1 MLIGMIWIDDFAF
14 MMDYIAMK
22 YTNTPTSEITSD
34 WPLPKQAT
42 RFLTPHILFE
52 WLIENP
58 LTQGL
63 YPVAMGYYPTALHH
77 KMLRREHNN
86 QLLMY
91 CTAGRGSLQTIQE
104 ENGSSKGQLW
114 EIRRGDLLLIPKGQA
129 HQYQADPKYPWSLYW
144 LHFDG
149 LLAQNLMDLI
159 CPQQTMAVHQIGT
172 QPQVLST
179 FESLFDLR
187 YTATSR
193 TRFIHGCHQTQQ
205 LISLL
210 AMLARRSEKS
220 GGSSINM
227 ERVQAFMQQHIHNSF
242 RLEELAKHMRSS
254 KFHFCKKFKDLT
266 GQSPMQ
272 YFIQLKMQN
281 ACTLLDTSE
290 QSVKRIAANLGYED
304 PYYFS
309 RLFKKQIGLSP
320 LQYKN
325 SSHR

>member
-1 MLIGMIWIDDFAF
+1 MP
-14 MMDYIAMK
+14 K
-22 YTNTPTSEITSD
+22 HKNQNITSD

-52 WLIENP
+52 WLNENP

-77 KMLRREHNN
+77 KMHRQEHNSE
-86 QLLMY
+86 LLMY
-91 CTAGRGSLQTIQE
+91 CTAGRGTIGNQE
-104 ENGSSKGQLW
+104 QQW
-114 EIRRGDLLLIPKGQA
+114 DVRRGDLMVIPKDCA
-129 HQYQADPKYPWSLYW
+129 HFYSADDTYPWSLYW

-149 LLAQNLMDLI
+149 SLAQHLVSLLSGGKNMSV
-159 CPQQTMAVHQIGT
+159 QNIGT
-172 QPQVLST
+172 QPQVLAI

-193 TRFIHGCHQTQQ
+193 TSFIHGCHQTQQ

-210 AMLARRSEKS
+210 ALLVRRSTQVS
-220 GGSSINM
+220 GKSINM
-227 ERVQAFMQQHIHNSF
+227 ERVQAFMQQHLHSSF
-242 RLEELAKHMRSS
+242 KLQELASHMRSS

-266 GQSPMQ
+266 SQSPMQ
-272 YFIQLKMQN
+272 YFIQLKMQH

-290 QSVKRIAANLGYED
+290 QSIKRIAANLGYED

-320 LQYKN
+320 MRYRL
-325 SSHR
+325 SGLR

>member
-1 MLIGMIWIDDFAF
+1 

-22 YTNTPTSEITSD
+22 AIKTKINSPQQHITSD

-52 WLIENP
+52 WLMENP

-63 YPVAMGYYPTALHH
+63 YPIAMGYYPPALNHRMKRLQH
-77 KMLRREHNN
+77 DN

-91 CTAGRGSLQTIQE
+91 CTAGRGRLE
-104 ENGSSKGQLW
+104 AGNGVW
-114 EIRRGDLLLIPKGQA
+114 EIKRGDLLVLPKGQK
-129 HQYQADPKYPWSLYW
+129 HEYLADEKYPWSLYW

-149 LLAQNLMDLI
+149 ELAQSLVNLL
-159 CPQQTMAVHQIGT
+159 CPEQSVSVHHIGT

-193 TRFIHGCHQTQQ
+193 TSFIHGCHQTQQ

-210 AMLARRSEKS
+210 ALLARRNI
-220 GGSSINM
+220 GSSGKIINM
-227 ERVQAFMQQHIHNSF
+227 EKVQAFMQQRLHGSF
-242 RLEELAKHMRSS
+242 KLEELASHMRSS

-266 GQSPMQ
+266 SQSPLQ
-272 YFIQLKMQN
+272 YFIQLKMQH
-281 ACTLLDTSE
+281 ACALLDTSE
-290 QSVKRIAANLGYED
+290 QSIKRIAASLGYDD

-309 RLFKKQIGLSP
+309 RLFKKQIGLAP
-320 LQYKN
+320 QQYRQGG
-325 SSHR
+325 HR